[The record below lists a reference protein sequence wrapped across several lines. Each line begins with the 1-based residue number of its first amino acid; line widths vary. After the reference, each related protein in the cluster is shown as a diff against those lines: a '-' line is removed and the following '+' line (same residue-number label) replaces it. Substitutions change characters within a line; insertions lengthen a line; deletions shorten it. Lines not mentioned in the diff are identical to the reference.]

1 MARFRNRLLDFTRAS
16 AENKPHLTKVQLRPW
31 VLRAFIQASLI
42 PSISL
47 VIFFLVFYSFANYFS
62 RTESAQ
68 TIKANAYNSLSEMS
82 RLEATSIE
90 QELLSIGHATDFYRL
105 EAQRALMNDVSFKQA
120 DESRLAY
127 SPEGTYYTTEDKPEG
142 GAAIF
147 YSGIVPV
154 GDAERTKVAR
164 GLQLESIM
172 KNIIASEPLAASIYL
187 NTHDSLNVIFPYFDV
202 VAQYPP
208 LMDIP
213 SYNFYYE
220 ADAAH
225 NPEREV
231 RWTDVY
237 LDPAGHGWMTS
248 AIAPVY
254 QSDFL
259 EGVVGID
266 VTVET
271 IANKVLTL
279 DFPWNGYGVLLG
291 KDGTILALPQA
302 GELDW
307 GLDEITNHNY
317 AEAITQ
323 DTFKPDDFNV
333 YKRSELAALA
343 SQLQTLDNGDATIVL
358 NGSTKVVTWSTIKL
372 TGWKL
377 LILAPESAVFAEVD
391 LIQKRLTQIGFYS
404 AAFLILFNLILLFFI
419 MRIAFNTSRR
429 IAEPLQTINEIV
441 RQIGVGNYNQEAPF
455 FNVSE
460 LQETAD
466 GIVEAGHQLSEAMS
480 SNVILKTANN
490 LKSEFIANMSHEI
503 RTPVNAILGFT
514 TLLQDTTKDPAQLK
528 YIDTIQRAGNNL
540 LSIINDILDL
550 SKLEAGMI
558 DLQDETFD
566 LRATLDEIESFFA
579 FERARKGLYLKTNI
593 DPALPPAIQLDE
605 LRLRQ
610 VLINLVGNAIKF
622 TESGG
627 IEISVEVLPGKTK
640 AQKTGASNI
649 DLKFSVKDTGI
660 GIPLAQ
666 QQKIFEPFRQKDG
679 QSTRRYGGTGLGLS
693 IVKRFVELM
702 GGIICVDSQEGK
714 GSTFS
719 FVISGIEASEAASA
733 VRNRVMKGSSLTG
746 AEANGKRFHLE
757 RHESGTPDDY
767 LVGGQ
772 AIKSRLLPE
781 LQTIYDT
788 LWTQCRISSRVND
801 YKAFADALYQ
811 LGLEQ
816 SDGVLLGYVG
826 ELQQAIDAYNVR
838 RINAALDVYPELLE
852 NSRRRSQNEPEQ

>member
-466 GIVEAGHQLSEAMS
+466 SIVEAGHQLSEAMS